1 MELTLNSY
9 YTLILATF
17 VLLLGRF
24 LVIKVKFLS
33 DFNIPEPVAGG
44 LVAGLVVFIL
54 HALFG
59 WSFAFDK
66 GLQTAFMLMFFASI
80 GLSADF
86 TRLKAG
92 GKPLGVFLMLVSGYI
107 VVQNLVGVG
116 MASAL
121 GLEPLIGLVTGSITL
136 TGGHGTAGAWGPVL
150 ETKYGITGATTLG
163 IATATFGLVAGG
175 LIGGPVAK
183 FLIKKIHHQR
193 LPEAV
198 TQTKLEEVADAQSL
212 YSTRH
217 TESDD
222 DRSND
227 AMFDKPDEIRLI
239 TASSTIETLAL
250 FAACLAFADI
260 MTMVAKGTMFELPT
274 FVWALGAG
282 VVIRNV
288 LTHFFNFDMFDRAID
303 VFGNASLSLFLA
315 MALLSLRLWELT
327 DLALPVLVILL
338 VQVLVMMAYA
348 SFLTFKIMGKNYD
361 AAVLAAGHCGFGM
374 GATPTAIA
382 NMQAIT
388 DRYGP
393 SYKAFLIVPMVGAF
407 FVDLVNATVLQVFTQ
422 LPFLQ

>member
-1 MELTLNSY
+1 MDIELNAY
-9 YTLILATF
+9 YTMILATL

-24 LVIKVKFLS
+24 LIVKINFLAE
-33 DFNIPEPVAGG
+33 FNIPEPVAGG
-44 LVAGLVVFIL
+44 LLAGVIVFL
-54 HALFG
+54 LNALFG
-59 WSFAFDK
+59 LTFQFSTP
-66 GLQTAFMLMFFASI
+66 LQTGFMLMFFSSI
-80 GLSADF
+80 GLGADF
-86 TRLKAG
+86 ARLKAG
-92 GKPLGVFLMLVSGYI
+92 GKPLAVFLVVVAGFI
-107 VVQNLVGVG
+107 VVQDLVGVG
-116 MASAL
+116 LAAAL
-121 GLEPLIGLVTGSITL
+121 GLDPLIGLVAGSMTL

-150 ETKYGITGATTLG
+150 EAQYGIVGATTLG

-183 FLIKKIHHQR
+183 RLLKKIGHER
-193 LPEAV
+193 LAPV
-198 TQTKLEEVADAQSL
+198 GQQTPVEEVAASQSL

-217 TESDD
+217 TEAGDKPD
-222 DRSND
+222 N

-250 FAACLAFADI
+250 FAACLAFADL
-260 MTMVAKGTMFELPT
+260 MTIAAKGTAFELPT
-274 FVWALGAG
+274 FVWALAGG

-288 LTHFFNFDMFDRAID
+288 LTTFFNFEMFDRAID

-327 DLALPVLVILL
+327 ELALPVMVIL
-338 VQVLVMMAYA
+338 VAQVGVMMLYA
-348 SFLTFKIMGKNYD
+348 TFVTFRVMGANYD
-361 AAVLAAGHCGFGM
+361 AAVLAGGHCGFGM

-407 FVDLVNATVLQVFTQ
+407 FVDLVNAAVLQFFTQ